1 MTEQNLNTESSN
13 NTKPVLG
20 DVNLIKTDFMLIGL
34 SRKKSMTC
42 APMNNEEIFW
52 PKVGLTQ
59 DRFDALWDYFKG
71 NKPMQMIAEIE
82 HEGFYKDGT
91 PINGVVVGVRDL

>member
-1 MTEQNLNTESSN
+1 MTEQNLNTETSN
-13 NTKPVLG
+13 STKPVLG

-42 APMNNEEIFW
+42 TPMNNEEIFW

-71 NKPMQMIAEIE
+71 NKPMKMIAEIE
-82 HEGFYKDGT
+82 HKGFHKDGT
-91 PINGVVVGVRDL
+91 PIDGIVVSVRDL